1 MAAQIVP
8 SEYNFKAVDMSDSDT
23 LSLIRH
29 AEESAAADSKLTIR
43 QALKKYKKVWRNY
56 MNTALKGTD
65 VVFRLSSGL

>member
-8 SEYNFKAVDMSDSDT
+8 TEHNLKAVDMSDSDT

-43 QALKKYKKVWRNY
+43 QALKKYNKAGRCNEHRY
-56 MNTALKGTD
+56 EIC
-65 VVFRLSSGL
+65 

>member
-8 SEYNFKAVDMSDSDT
+8 SEYNLKAVDMNDTDT

-43 QALKKYKKVWRNY
+43 QALKKYKKVSRNC